1 MKSREAFGHCVE
13 KIRDNIGRNL
23 FKGDW
28 DLNEKK
34 SFHVKCL
41 IKLNVNSGASAACDG
56 MEK

>member
-1 MKSREAFGHCVE
+1 MKIREAFEHCVE

-34 SFHVKCL
+34 FLCEMLNKIKC
-41 IKLNVNSGASAACDG
+41 
-56 MEK
+56 